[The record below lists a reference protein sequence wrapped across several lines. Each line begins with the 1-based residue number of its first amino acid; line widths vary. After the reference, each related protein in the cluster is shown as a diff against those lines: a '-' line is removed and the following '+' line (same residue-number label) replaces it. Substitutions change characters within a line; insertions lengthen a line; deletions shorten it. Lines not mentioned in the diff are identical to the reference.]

1 MNEVCKKFSW
11 MLNCVCVCARMCSSR
26 MMMGLC
32 FCFVFKLPV
41 FIHVL
46 TTTVLPHATSRY
58 SNAVP
63 NPHPL
68 TLCVEPYSSDTYP
81 ASSEK
86 QKHVRL
92 NLVPANVRMFT
103 YFYNKKMTGVFAIAP
118 KYALQIFMTRLWVVS
133 DDGKSLTL
141 EFVDKG
147 GKLLWWIKNY

>member
-1 MNEVCKKFSW
+1 

-103 YFYNKKMTGVFAIAP
+103 YFYNKKNDWRVCNCSQVCITDFHDKI
-118 KYALQIFMTRLWVVS
+118 VS
-133 DDGKSLTL
+133 C
-141 EFVDKG
+141 ER
-147 GKLLWWIKNY
+147 